1 MNGLPTRHGN
11 AMASEPRYL
20 LDTNICIFILD
31 AALPQL
37 RARLEQVEAG
47 GLATSTI
54 VLAELLRGA
63 NLDATEPRARLD
75 ALLTVVP
82 ALPFDDAAARAYAR
96 LPFRRAR
103 YDRLIAAHAL
113 SRGLTV
119 VTANARDFADVP
131 GLKVEDWT
139 QA

>member
-1 MNGLPTRHGN
+1 
-11 AMASEPRYL
+11 MAAEPRYL

-31 AALPQL
+31 AVSPLL
-37 RARLEQVEAG
+37 RSRLEQVEAG

-63 NLDATEPRARLD
+63 DLNAPEARARLD

-82 ALPFDDAAARAYAR
+82 ALPFDDDAARAYAR

-103 YDRLIAAHAL
+103 FDRLIAAHAL

-119 VTANARDFADVP
+119 ITANVRDFADVP
-131 GLKVEDWT
+131 GLAVEDWT
-139 QA
+139 QE